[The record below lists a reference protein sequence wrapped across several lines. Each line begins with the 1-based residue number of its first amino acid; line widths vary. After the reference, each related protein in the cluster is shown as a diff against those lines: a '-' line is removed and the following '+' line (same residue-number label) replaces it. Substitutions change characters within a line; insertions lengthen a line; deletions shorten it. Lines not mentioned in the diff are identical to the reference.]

1 MVKKVAKIEKKEGL
15 KIIKRLSQR
24 LMQKSILE
32 KKKSKY

>member
-1 MVKKVAKIEKKEGL
+1 MVKEFAKTKKKEGL

-32 KKKSKY
+32 KRKSKY